1 MTPDEAAMRRAMALA
16 AGVRTST
23 SPNPWVGCVVH
34 PGGFEGATQP
44 PGGPHAEV
52 VALRAAG
59 DAARGATLYATLE
72 PCAHTG
78 RTKPCVDQIIDAG
91 IARVVVGIEDPD
103 ERVRGSGIRALRA
116 AGVRVDVGVCAEEV
130 RAQLAP

>member
-1 MTPDEAAMRRAMALA
+1 MTPDETHMRRAIELA
-16 AGVRTST
+16 ATARTRT
-23 SPNPWVGCVVH
+23 SPNPWVGSVVH
-34 PGGFEGATQP
+34 PGGFEGATHP

-78 RTKPCVDQIIDAG
+78 RTPPCVDWI
-91 IARVVVGIEDPD
+91 VEH
-103 ERVRGSGIRALRA
+103 
-116 AGVRVDVGVCAEEV
+116 
-130 RAQLAP
+130 LAT